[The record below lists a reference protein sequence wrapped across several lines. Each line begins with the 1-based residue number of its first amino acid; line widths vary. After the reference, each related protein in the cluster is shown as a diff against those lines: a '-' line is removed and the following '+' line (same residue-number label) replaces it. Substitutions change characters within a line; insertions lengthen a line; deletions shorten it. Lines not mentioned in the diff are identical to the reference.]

1 MNEDLPYQRLERLF
15 HEPARLA
22 ILALL
27 IHEPAGI
34 GFTDLKDRLDLTFG
48 NLDRHLKALGEAR
61 VVEIEKRSG
70 QGRPQTTVRLSD
82 AGRSQFVA
90 YLDSLEQVLRAA
102 SQARS
107 DRTRTDEGPDGLD
120 NFAPNRSQ

>member
-1 MNEDLPYQRLERLF
+1 MSDGLPYQRLERLF

-27 IHEPAGI
+27 VHEPAGI
-34 GFTDLKDRLDLTFG
+34 GFTELKDRLDLTFG
-48 NLDRHLKALGEAR
+48 NLDRHLKALVEAE

-70 QGRPQTTVRLSD
+70 RGRPQTIARLGD
-82 AGRSQFVA
+82 AGRAQFLA

-102 SQARS
+102 SQARGSESAS
-107 DRTRTDEGPDGLD
+107 DERPDGLG
-120 NFAPNRSQ
+120 ARG